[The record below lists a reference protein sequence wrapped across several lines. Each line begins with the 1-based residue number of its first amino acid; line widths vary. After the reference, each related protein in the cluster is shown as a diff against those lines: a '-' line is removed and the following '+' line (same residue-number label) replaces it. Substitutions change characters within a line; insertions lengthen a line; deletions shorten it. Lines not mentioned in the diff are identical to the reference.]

1 MKAFVY
7 LLPFAI
13 GCVIPL
19 QAALN
24 NSLKA
29 AVQSGALFASFVQF
43 VVGTLALAV
52 VCVANGEKWASVTR
66 LSDAAWWQFGGGLI
80 GALFVFGSTFLVP
93 RIGVANTLNFMIAGQ
108 VIAALAFD
116 QAGILGL
123 TVRVVDTPRII
134 GAVLVIAGVILINHG
149 GRGP

>member
-1 MKAFVY
+1 MKFLVY

-24 NSLKA
+24 NSLKV

-43 VVGTLALAV
+43 VIGTLALAI
-52 VCVANGEKWASVTR
+52 VCVVGGEKWASVTR
-66 LSDAAWWQFGGGLI
+66 LSDAAWWQFGGGLL

-93 RIGVANTLNFMIAGQ
+93 RIGVANTLNLMIAGQ

-116 QAGILGL
+116 QVGILGL
-123 TVRVVDTPRII
+123 AVRAIDTPRIA
-134 GAVLVIAGVILINHG
+134 GAILVIAGVILINHG
-149 GRGP
+149 GQGR